1 MMIIFADE
9 KEEQIKQETQTSL
22 DAGFDLSDQQMEEQL
37 EDSDSLKE
45 STENVL
51 QKTNINN
58 IDQEYK
64 VFTTEFDEIAKAEI
78 LEDIFK
84 HKN

>member
-1 MMIIFADE
+1 MLALI
-9 KEEQIKQETQTSL
+9 L
-22 DAGFDLSDQQMEEQL
+22 DDQQMEEQL

-58 IDQEYK
+58 IDQ
-64 VFTTEFDEIAKAEI
+64 
-78 LEDIFK
+78 DIK
-84 HKN
+84 YSPQNLMKLQKLKY

>member
-1 MMIIFADE
+1 M
-9 KEEQIKQETQTSL
+9 
-22 DAGFDLSDQQMEEQL
+22 
-37 EDSDSLKE
+37 
-45 STENVL
+45 

-78 LEDIFK
+78 LEDIKETTKIKKKFRPTACWVSRF
-84 HKN
+84 NY